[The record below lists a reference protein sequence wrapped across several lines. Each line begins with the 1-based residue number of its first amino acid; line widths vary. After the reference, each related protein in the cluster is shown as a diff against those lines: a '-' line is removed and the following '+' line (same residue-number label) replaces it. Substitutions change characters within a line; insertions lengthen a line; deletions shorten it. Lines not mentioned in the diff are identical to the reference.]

1 MERFI
6 ANCRKENEETNY
18 VISLDFVLGRGN
30 KTEKKIIKRYSEND
44 RNKAEETY
52 MKAEKRAN
60 DLNCLLHKEISLLSS
75 IDIDEKN
82 TYIKNLNSIIISS
95 EFSALISFSRL
106 SRFDLTDIEEQCLE
120 LLIQEKIFGLENL
133 EFEDLT
139 KYIYSIKNISEMDYG
154 LAIGNIIGKLP
165 SLMELIECYL
175 IEEKDCTINELLSPK
190 NKGTFFIHEW
200 VTDYNANSTLFL
212 DNSIEMISSIL
223 CRLISLKSGIGLSR
237 LIEIFRTQGERRIT
251 KEGLSVCKDRPSK
264 SQQKLFRSYNI
275 PIHELSLLTLDK
287 LILHTLIH

>member
-30 KTEKKIIKRYSEND
+30 KTEKKIIKRYSEKD

-95 EFSALISFSRL
+95 EFSALISFS
-106 SRFDLTDIEEQCLE
+106 SPFKTIKSFD
-120 LLIQEKIFGLENL
+120 
-133 EFEDLT
+133 
-139 KYIYSIKNISEMDYG
+139 
-154 LAIGNIIGKLP
+154 
-165 SLMELIECYL
+165 
-175 IEEKDCTINELLSPK
+175 
-190 NKGTFFIHEW
+190 
-200 VTDYNANSTLFL
+200 
-212 DNSIEMISSIL
+212 
-223 CRLISLKSGIGLSR
+223 
-237 LIEIFRTQGERRIT
+237 
-251 KEGLSVCKDRPSK
+251 
-264 SQQKLFRSYNI
+264 
-275 PIHELSLLTLDK
+275 
-287 LILHTLIH
+287 

>member
-75 IDIDEKN
+75 IDIDEKD

-139 KYIYSIKNISEMDYG
+139 KYIYSIKNISEMDYD

-175 IEEKDCTINELLSPK
+175 IEEKDCTINELLLPK
-190 NKGTFFIHEW
+190 KNGAFVIHER
-200 VTDYNANSTLFL
+200 VTDYNANSALFL

-251 KEGLSVCKDRPSK
+251 KEGLSVC
-264 SQQKLFRSYNI
+264 
-275 PIHELSLLTLDK
+275 
-287 LILHTLIH
+287 